1 MGWFLL
7 RSWLIVN
14 LVSVIPLW
22 ELRVKSGGGIPVGCP
37 ASGDCHVARKW
48 QTSLLRPK
56 IWVLGWCNNIG
67 FKSTHDFSQFSLV
80 NWRLKWLIFL
90 NILTVL
96 WVLALLF
103 FPTVINVKM
112 AQVVQMVAGSVSHLL
127 DRGTNLSSALTWWDL
142 SLEKQS
148 AISKPKSS
156 ELTRNRSEREL
167 EVVFQVWKITFSCA
181 SKDLCVSAVQAS

>member
-1 MGWFLL
+1 MVFFWAVLHL
-7 RSWLIVN
+7 EIAMWHI
-14 LVSVIPLW
+14 
-22 ELRVKSGGGIPVGCP
+22 
-37 ASGDCHVARKW
+37 KW

-56 IWVLGWCNNIG
+56 IWVLGWCNNVG
-67 FKSTHDFSQFSLV
+67 FNKKFTLDFSQFSLV

-90 NILTVL
+90 NTLTVL
-96 WVLALLF
+96 WVTVLLF

-148 AISKPKSS
+148 AIPKPKKFWANQQQKW
-156 ELTRNRSEREL
+156 EETCFPRVENH
-167 EVVFQVWKITFSCA
+167 I
-181 SKDLCVSAVQAS
+181 